1 MNRIMDEVTHEDAT
15 AKRSYLFSATM
26 TNKVEKLKRVCLKD
40 PVKVSIENDEFFN
53 GGGGEDVK
61 K

>member
-1 MNRIMDEVTHEDAT
+1 MDEVTNEDASP
-15 AKRSYLFSATM
+15 KRSYLFSATM

-40 PVKVSIENDEFFN
+40 PVKISVQN
-53 GGGGEDVK
+53 EDDIGIK